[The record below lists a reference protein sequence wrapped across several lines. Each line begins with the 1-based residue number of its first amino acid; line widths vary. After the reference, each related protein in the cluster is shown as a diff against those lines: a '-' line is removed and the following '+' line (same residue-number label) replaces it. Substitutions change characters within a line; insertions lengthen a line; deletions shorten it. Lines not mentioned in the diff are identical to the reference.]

1 MKILF
6 YLVLTYII
14 IGIIATQIRR
24 NKIKDLSLIILYES
38 VTDPSLSLRLYRI
51 IFKPII
57 TIRRK
62 IDEFIIKIKR

>member
-38 VTDPSLSLRLYRI
+38 VTDLSLSLRLYRI